1 MKADIKMPKLGE
13 SITEGTIVK
22 WWKKPGDHIKKDET
36 LLEISTDKV
45 DSEIPS
51 PYEGEIIELLK
62 EENDTVEVDSVIAR
76 IETDSKEAEKSKGES
91 GQAKEEKAEA
101 KKEEKKETK
110 GKEEAPK
117 EEKKEEPERPQKEEK
132 KTAEQK
138 LSTNGGNMTDV
149 KMPKLGESIT
159 EGTIVKWLKQ
169 PGDHVDKDETL
180 LEISTDKVDSEI
192 PSPIAGTLKEI
203 LAKENDVVEVD
214 SVIARIDTGDGT
226 AAKPK
231 SVKEEAKLVE
241 EEAAEKPSSRGEE
254 QPTEE
259 PEKPQKADKP
269 VRGKR
274 FYSPLVLN
282 IARKEGISTDE
293 LEQVS
298 GSGLEGRVTKKDM
311 LQYVEDRKTG
321 AAKPKAAPEKPDEK
335 PEEKPAREISE
346 KWKEKRVEVFPMDAI
361 RKKIA
366 DHMVKSKAT
375 SAHVYGV
382 AECDFTHI
390 LEIVRKNKAEFEQR
404 EGFKLTFN
412 PFILQATVKALMDFP
427 RVNSSVEDSNIIE
440 KHFVNI
446 GIAVATEQGLIVPV
460 LKKAEEKN
468 FIGLARSAY
477 DLAIRARNRKLDLED
492 VQDSTFTITNYG
504 IFGNIMGFP
513 IINQPNVAILGVGA
527 IKKRPVVMET
537 EQGDYIGIR
546 SQGILTLSYDH
557 RIVDGELGDKF
568 LQRVVHYIESTTED
582 VF

>member
-76 IETDSKEAEKSKGES
+76 IQTDSQKAEKSEVES
-91 GQAKEEKAEA
+91 EHPQEEKAEV
-101 KKEEKKETK
+101 KEKKETK
-110 GKEEAPK
+110 GKEEEP
-117 EEKKEEPERPQKEEK
+117 KKEEQKK
-132 KTAEQK
+132 AAQK
-138 LSTNGGNMTDV
+138 PSTDGGKVTDV

-159 EGTIVKWLKQ
+159 EGTIVKWWKQ

-192 PSPIAGTLKEI
+192 PSPIEGTLKEI

-214 SVIARIDTGDGT
+214 SVIARIDTGDG
-226 AAKPK
+226 AATKPK
-231 SVKEEAKLVE
+231 RETA
-241 EEAAEKPSSRGEE
+241 EEAAEEPLRQEEEKPSEKL
-254 QPTEE
+254 
-259 PEKPQKADKP
+259 EKPQPQRIEKP
-269 VRGKR
+269 ARGKR

-282 IARKEGISTDE
+282 IARKEGVSMDE
-293 LEQVS
+293 LEQIS

-311 LQYVEDRKTG
+311 LQYVEERKKG
-321 AAKPKAAPEKPDEK
+321 VVKPRAVPDKPQ
-335 PEEKPAREISE
+335 EKPAAEVLAA
-346 KWKEKRVEVFPMDAI
+346 WKEKRVEVFPMDAI

-375 SAHVYGV
+375 SPHVYGV
-382 AECDFTHI
+382 ADCDFTYI
-390 LEIVRKNKAEFEQR
+390 MEIVRRNKAEFEKK

-412 PFILQATVKALMDFP
+412 PFILQATVKALVDFP

-440 KHFVNI
+440 KHFINL
-446 GIAVATEQGLIVPV
+446 GIAVATEKGLIVPV
-460 LKKAEEKN
+460 LKNAEEKN

-477 DLAIRARNRKLDLED
+477 DLAIRARNRKLDIED

-546 SQGILTLSYDH
+546 SRGLMTLSYDH

-568 LQRVVHYIESTTED
+568 LQRVVHYIESTTDD
-582 VF
+582 VL